1 MIRCIIV
8 EDEELAQEVMQMHLA
23 VYPQFELLGVY
34 RNTREAA
41 EALGKN
47 NVDLMFLDIRLPGM
61 TGLQFLKQLV
71 HPPLVVLTTA
81 YAEYALESYEFNVI
95 DYLLKP
101 ISAERFAKA
110 VSKIEDVK
118 LFAGNAKAD
127 NLPSDHLFIRSSS
140 KFFRVNYDDIHYIE
154 GMKDYLKVHLAG
166 STLITHQTMAEME
179 KVLPPSKFIRIHRS
193 YIISIS
199 KIKSVFGNSV
209 ELANKTLPIG
219 INYKDGLMELVGMK

>member
-8 EDEELAQEVMQMHLA
+8 EDEELAQEVIQMHLA
-23 VYPQFELLGVY
+23 PYPQFELLGVY

-118 LFAGNAKAD
+118 LFAGNAKAESAS
-127 NLPSDHLFIRSSS
+127 SDHLFIRSSS
-140 KFFRVNYDDIHYIE
+140 KFFRVNYDDIYYIE
-154 GMKDYLKVHLAG
+154 GMKDYLKVHLAAN
-166 STLITHQTMAEME
+166 TLITHQTMAEME
-179 KVLPPSKFIRIHRS
+179 KVLPSSRFIRIHRS

-209 ELANKTLPIG
+209 ELANKTLPVG

>member
-8 EDEELAQEVMQMHLA
+8 EDEELAQEVIKMHLA
-23 VYPQFELLGVY
+23 GYPQFELLGVY

-41 EALGKN
+41 EALSKN

-61 TGLQFLKQLV
+61 TGLQFLRQLV

-101 ISAERFAKA
+101 ISTERFAKA

-127 NLPSDHLFIRSSS
+127 NPSSDHLFIRSSS
-140 KFFRVNYDDIHYIE
+140 KFFRVRYEDIQYIE
-154 GMKDYLKVHLAG
+154 GMKDYLKVHLDG

-179 KVLPPSKFIRIHRS
+179 KILPVTKFIRIHRS

-199 KIKSVFGNSV
+199 RIKSVFGNSV
-209 ELANKTLPIG
+209 ELTNKTLPVG